1 MNGFRNYFICSFIVL
16 FLGIIM
22 DKMQSSSYVING
34 RFGELFLNG
43 RHVFLCGFFMI
54 FIGIV
59 TYFGKDIKKNN

>member
-22 DKMQSSSYVING
+22 DKMQSSSYVTNG

-43 RHVFLCGFFMI
+43 HHLFLCGFFML
-54 FIGIV
+54 FLGII